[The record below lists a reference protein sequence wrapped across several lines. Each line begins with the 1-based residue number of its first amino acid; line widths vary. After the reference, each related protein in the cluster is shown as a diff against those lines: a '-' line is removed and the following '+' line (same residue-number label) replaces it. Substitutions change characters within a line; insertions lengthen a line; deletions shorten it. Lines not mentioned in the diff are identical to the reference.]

1 MPIAEYSPLRETAR
15 LVCRG
20 IYIIRCVTSV
30 AACPYGI
37 NGRGACDGRC
47 PSHRC
52 RSGGGRCRD
61 ADRMNSRHNG
71 GDRGRSHRLWTDGPM
86 CGSRNSAPDGHHD
99 NSHRP
104 QDGCDRTDHGHSGC
118 RYATARHFRPS
129 KAGGRSKKRPDNR
142 CTARGSKTVR
152 SRRLRRA
159 Q

>member
-86 CGSRNSAPDGHHD
+86 CEIRNSAPDDRHD
-99 NSHRP
+99 SSHSP
-104 QDGCDRTDHGHSGC
+104 PDGCDRTSHGRSGC
-118 RYATARHFRPS
+118 RCATAKHCRPNRADGRNRLPTDRHH
-129 KAGGRSKKRPDNR
+129 
-142 CTARGSKTVR
+142 TAKD
-152 SRRLRRA
+152 RR
-159 Q
+159 